1 MNKVIKFSASW
12 CPPCRTYNPIFDK
25 VAQESKD
32 AKLDIQF
39 EVVDIEDNPE
49 YAKQLGVRSLPTTVF
64 VSDDGDTE
72 RVIGIMTENEI
83 KDKINA

>member
-12 CPPCRTYNPIFDK
+12 CPPCRTYDPIFDK

-49 YAKQLGVRSLPTTVF
+49 YANQLGVRSLPTTVF